1 MYTFQPFTHSIS
13 SAVRF
18 IITDRNMNCLI
29 SLEKKR
35 FVFGPVQR
43 ICVQAA
49 VCLNNR
55 KHYIILA
62 KKELSVFYPAVQSV
76 QQDIYGFR

>member
-1 MYTFQPFTHSIS
+1 MYAFQPFTHSIS

-18 IITDRNMNCLI
+18 IITDRNMNC
-29 SLEKKR
+29 SKKR

-55 KHYIILA
+55 IHYIIL
-62 KKELSVFYPAVQSV
+62 KTELSVFYPAVQFV